1 MSWLL
6 YITYMYLFIGLI
18 IAGIGVTYSPV
29 IAERFDKI
37 GLLLTFVSS
46 FLLVCIVM
54 IFWLPVLLY
63 DRYGKKNV

>member
-18 IAGIGVTYSPV
+18 IAGVGVTYSPV
-29 IAERFDKI
+29 IAARFDKI